1 MVTTAASPHKVPP
14 AQEQLVGSPL
24 VNIGAKSMSKESD
37 LYDKVVEIAPEVE
50 EKFLELGALLGRLLD
65 LDREL
70 YAKAVLKAGLGTRK
84 AYYLISIAKAFRNL
98 KISKPRLRAIGWT
111 RLQVIAR
118 VVNESNVEELVRLA
132 EQHKVKDLEA
142 IIKGEEPQPDSR
154 VAILYFTPD
163 DYDLFEGVLLKHG
176 ASKHGRGLVGKEQA
190 LIKAL
195 KKVAKG

>member
-1 MVTTAASPHKVPP
+1 MVTKKAPPNKVHP
-14 AQEQLVGSPL
+14 ALGELVGSQP
-24 VNIGAKSMSKESD
+24 VNGGAIIMSKEAD
-37 LYDKVVEIAPEVE
+37 LYDKVVELAPEVE
-50 EKFLELGALLGRLLD
+50 VKFLELGGLLGKLMD
-65 LDREL
+65 ADREL

-84 AYYLISIAKAFRNL
+84 AYYLIAIAKAFKNL
-98 KISKPRLRAIGWT
+98 KIGKPRLRAIGWT

-118 VVNESNVEELVRLA
+118 VVNESNAEELVALA